1 MLLRYLMRHIYKNL
15 IVKLADYRKVIT
27 LVSVK
32 RAWQTFK
39 AKS

>member
-1 MLLRYLMRHIYKNL
+1 MLLRYLMRH